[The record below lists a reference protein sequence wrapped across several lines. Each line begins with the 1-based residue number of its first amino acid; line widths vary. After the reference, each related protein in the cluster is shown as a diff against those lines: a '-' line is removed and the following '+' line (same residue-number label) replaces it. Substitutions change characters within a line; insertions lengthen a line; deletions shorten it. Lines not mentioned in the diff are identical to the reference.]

1 MLHFKQR
8 KKLQCND
15 NDSLGISLI
24 NMAQFKSMRQA
35 MQMRPLEKIVNRYQ
49 KVPHNRPVWF
59 KPFVGEETN

>member
-8 KKLQCND
+8 KKLQRND

-35 MQMRPLEKIVNRYQ
+35 MQMRQLEKIVNRY
-49 KVPHNRPVWF
+49 
-59 KPFVGEETN
+59 